1 MEKIFIGMS
10 GRVACLNQEDG
21 EVIWEVQLK
30 SLTSLTNIYRENGCV
45 FAYAGGHLFCLDD
58 SDGSIKWTNKLKGF
72 GYGACLFAGD
82 QQNSVII
89 EKLKEEAGS

>member
-21 EVIWEVQLK
+21 TILWEIQLK
-30 SLTSLTNIYRENGCV
+30 SLTSLTNIYRENGSI
-45 FAYAGGHLFCLDD
+45 FGYAGGHLFCLDEN
-58 SDGSIKWTNKLKGF
+58 DGSMKWPNKLKGF
-72 GYGACLFAGD
+72 GYGPCLFAGD

-89 EKLKEEAGS
+89 ENLKEKPDS